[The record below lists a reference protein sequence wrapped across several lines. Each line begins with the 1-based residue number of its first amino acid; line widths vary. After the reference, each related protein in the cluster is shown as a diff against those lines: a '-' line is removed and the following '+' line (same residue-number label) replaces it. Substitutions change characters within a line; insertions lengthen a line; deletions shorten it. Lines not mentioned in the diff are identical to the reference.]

1 MKYSLYTGALL
12 LLMTASQSM
21 ADEGQWQPHQLKDL
35 QAQLDAKDIRISGE
49 QLADLSQYPMNAIVS
64 LGYCSASFVS
74 DKALVITNHHC
85 AYGAIQHN
93 SSKENN
99 LIEQGFLAK
108 DLASELSAG
117 PQERLYITEQVLDV
131 TAQVSGS
138 LAKELPALE
147 RYEAI
152 ENNRKKLIKDCEAD
166 VNYRCNVVSFHHG
179 MEYFLI
185 KQLMLQDVR
194 LVYAPPESVGNF
206 GGDIDNYEYPRHTG
220 DFAFLRGY
228 VGKDGKPAP
237 YAVDN
242 VPYQPKSHLKVNAA
256 GVRAGD
262 GILLAGYPGQ
272 TSRYRLAEEI
282 AFAAQWQYPQN
293 IATYQQM
300 IGTIEKM
307 GAQNAD
313 FKVKY
318 ASVVK
323 SHHNRMKKLKGLLDG
338 FKVTDIYGIK
348 QQQQQALAAW
358 IAADDSRAPYQ
369 QALTELAAVVQAE
382 QDFVKQTYYFDNA
395 KRSDLLKAAGDLY
408 RLAMEQQ
415 KPDAQRDIGYQD
427 RDLKMFEG
435 RLKRLEKS
443 FAAEVDLALWTEQLG
458 VYLAQPAELRVEALD
473 KALGLDAGADMAA
486 LTAKL
491 QSWYQQSSLSS
502 NEGRLSWLGKNPADF
517 QQSND
522 PFIKAAVA
530 IFDTIMAFEKQQKE
544 LAGQLSLVRP
554 AYMQAIIAYNKTLGR
569 PVYPDAN
576 STLRITYGS
585 VDGYPAAD
593 GVYKTPFTTVAGMLA
608 KQKAEAPFLVP
619 QKLIDA
625 YKAEQYQGYYY
636 ADLATKPAQHWWCA
650 MVTCEAPP
658 AMPIQSVPLNF
669 LSSADTTG
677 GNSGSAVMN
686 ADGELVGLNF
696 DSTYESISKDWYF
709 NPAITRAIHVDI
721 RYVLWLMQYVDK
733 ADNLLAEMD
742 IVQRDVKS
750 GDAAAKP

>member
-1 MKYSLYTGALL
+1 MKYSLLGSALL
-12 LLMTASQSM
+12 VALTTTSAM
-21 ADEGQWQPHQLKDL
+21 ADEGQWQVHQLTDL
-35 QAQLDAKDIRISGE
+35 QPQLSAKGIRLPAS

-64 LGYCSASFVS
+64 MGYCSASFVS
-74 DKALVITNHHC
+74 DKGLVITNHHC

-93 SSKENN
+93 STAQNN
-99 LIEQGFLAK
+99 LIANGFLAK
-108 DLASELSAG
+108 ELAAELPAG

-131 TAQVSGS
+131 TAKVSGG
-138 LAKELPALE
+138 LAKELGALE

-152 ENNRKKLIKDCEAD
+152 ENNRKTLIKECESDA
-166 VNYRCNVVSFHHG
+166 NYRCNVVSFHHG

-242 VPYQPKSHLKVNAA
+242 VPYQPKSHLTINAS

-282 AFAAQWQYPQN
+282 AFAASWQYPQS

-307 GAQNAD
+307 GAANAD
-313 FKVKY
+313 FQVKY

-338 FKVTDIYGIK
+338 FKATDIYGIK
-348 QQQQQALAAW
+348 QQQQQALLAW

-369 QALTELAAVVQAE
+369 QALTELAAVVKAE
-382 QDFVKQTYYFDNA
+382 QDFIKQTYYFDNA
-395 KRSDLLKAAGDLY
+395 KRSDLLKAASDLY
-408 RLAMEQQ
+408 RLAVEQQ

-443 FAAEVDLALWTEQLG
+443 FAKEVDLALWTEQLA
-458 VYLAQPAELRVEALD
+458 VYLAQPAELRVGALD
-473 KALGLDAGADMAA
+473 KALGLDAATDMAA

-502 NEGRLSWLGKNPADF
+502 NEGRLSWLGKTPADF
-517 QQSND
+517 ANSDD

-530 IFDTIMAFEKQQKE
+530 LFEVSMAFEKQQKQ

-554 AYMQAIIAYNKTLGR
+554 AYMQAIIAYNKAQGR

-576 STLRITYGS
+576 STLRVTYGT

-608 KQKAEAPFLVP
+608 KQQNQAPFLVP
-619 QKLIDA
+619 QKLVDA
-625 YKAEQYQGYYY
+625 YKAEAYQGYYY
-636 ADLATKPAQHWWCA
+636 ADLAAQPAKHWWCA

-658 AMPIQSVPLNF
+658 ALPINSVPLNF

-733 ADNLLAEMD
+733 ADNLLVEMD
-742 IVQRDVKS
+742 IKTT
-750 GDAAAKP
+750 KPE